1 MDLLR
6 LLRGNPDAYQAID
19 PSMHSVSLVDVRRPD
34 TPIIYVNRGF
44 EKLTGY
50 TPDEV
55 VGRNCRLL
63 QGSDT
68 DRAVV
73 ADIRRAMAAGAPYLT
88 DLLNY
93 KKNGDPFWNRLS
105 LKPVRNELGELTHYV
120 GIQSDI
126 TTMKRVEEKLTAF
139 AGDLNRYAH

>member
-88 DLLNY
+88 SNAS
-93 KKNGDPFWNRLS
+93 P
-105 LKPVRNELGELTHYV
+105 RNSRIPTSGRT
-120 GIQSDI
+120 G
-126 TTMKRVEEKLTAF
+126 TARSS
-139 AGDLNRYAH
+139 ASTS